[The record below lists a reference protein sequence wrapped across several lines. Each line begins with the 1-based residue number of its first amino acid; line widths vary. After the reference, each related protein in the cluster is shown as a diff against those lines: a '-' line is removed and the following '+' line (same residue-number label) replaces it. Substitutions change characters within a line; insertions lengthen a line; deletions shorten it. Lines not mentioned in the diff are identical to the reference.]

1 MVIRYSS
8 GYNVEMGISE
18 RAKKLHI
25 IACKRQQ
32 NGYID
37 PQSGF
42 FVLTEFYLQKR
53 GACCGAGCRHCP
65 YPAEEQE
72 AAGRP
77 TLSNPRIEKSKPTS
91 LKAGNLSDKSS

>member
-1 MVIRYSS
+1 
-8 GYNVEMGISE
+8 MGISE
-18 RAKKLHI
+18 QAKKLHKA
-25 IACKRQQ
+25 ACARQQ

-42 FVLTEFYLQKR
+42 FVLTELYLKTR
-53 GACCGAGCRHCP
+53 GHCCGAGCRHCP

-77 TLSNPRIEKSKPTS
+77 TLSNPPH
-91 LKAGNLSDKSS
+91 DKFSSTENQNKRA